1 MLVRTKL
8 RGEFV
13 AVLVGFA
20 GLSPLCGPA
29 FAGGNGSLLVFPD
42 VEISW
47 DASGEVTQDTLIN
60 LSNGYPHEVN
70 VRMYFVNGDPPLNPV
85 LGPSGVVI
93 ERGHPGWNQRGCQI
107 DLSGYQATYWSA
119 LTGQPGGCRFAG
131 LDAGPP
137 PGRPDPDHPGGR
149 TLRGFLYLW
158 AVDEEG
164 REINWN
170 YLRGDATVFQFP
182 DGAAWGYEAASFR
195 ALTGARGQVLPEP
208 GVLRLDGVEYEQAFA
223 TLHMNFSAVGEVPL
237 FGDDRLFQVDT
248 DLTLLPVS
256 QDFRQDHEGPLTT
269 KAKFDIVNMDETQF
283 SGTDRCITCWD
294 QTLLSRYDAPNNFV
308 YEDIHTEFGQA
319 RITGMASSVVC
330 GPQSTNQALLG
341 VAVRIV
347 SFPSVRSAADWTGDG
362 MTNLGDTAA
371 LATCL
376 SGPESEAPDGGC
388 TNVFDVDGDGDV
400 DVRDFGAIPFA
411 VQFNRSYSAV
421 NLIGEGA
428 KSAIIRYDAP
438 Q

>member
-1 MLVRTKL
+1 MLVCRSFDKVFIAILT
-8 RGEFV
+8 GFV
-13 AVLVGFA
+13 SLTFVCDEALG
-20 GLSPLCGPA
+20 
-29 FAGGNGSLLVFPD
+29 GGNGSLLIFPD

-47 DASGEVTQDTLIN
+47 DSNGVVTQDTLIN
-60 LSNGYPHEVN
+60 LSNGFTQEVN
-70 VRMYFVNGDPPLNPV
+70 IRMYFVNGDPPLNPV
-85 LGPSGVVI
+85 MGPSGIVI

-107 DLSGYQATYWSA
+107 DLSGYEATYWSA
-119 LTGQPGGCRFAG
+119 LTGQPDGCRFAG

-137 PGRPDPDHPGGR
+137 PGRPDPEHPGGR
-149 TLRGFLYLW
+149 TLRGFLYMW

-195 ALTGARGQVLPEP
+195 ALTGTRGQVLPDP
-208 GVLRLDGVEYEQAFA
+208 GTLHLDGVEYEQAFA

-248 DLTLLPVS
+248 DLTLMPVS
-256 QDFRQDHEGPLTT
+256 QDFRQDTSGPITT
-269 KAKFDIVNMDETQF
+269 KAKFDIVNMEETQF

-294 QTLLSRYDAPNNFV
+294 QSLLSRYDAPNNFV
-308 YEDIHTEFGQA
+308 YEDIHTEVGAA

-341 VAVRIV
+341 VAVRVI
-347 SFPSVRSAADWTGDG
+347 SFPSLRRAADWTGDG
-362 MTNLGDTAA
+362 TTNLGDTAA
-371 LATCL
+371 FAACLAGPHAE
-376 SGPESEAPDGGC
+376 SGDAVCPL
-388 TNVFDVDGDGDV
+388 VFDVDGDGDV
-400 DVRDFGAIPFA
+400 DVRDFSAIPFA
-411 VQFNRSYSAV
+411 VQVDRSYSAV

-428 KSAIIRYDAP
+428 RSAIIRYDAP
-438 Q
+438 N